1 MPIVREYT
9 DKLWEMMDEQ
19 IVDPL
24 EIARACL
31 LYMSEDEVADM
42 MRVNG
47 LVYWRE
53 EENNG

>member
-31 LYMSEDEVADM
+31 LYMSEDEVKDM
-42 MRVNG
+42 MRING
-47 LVYWRE
+47 LLE
-53 EENNG
+53 EEDEE

>member
-1 MPIVREYT
+1 MPTVREYT